1 MLRVAFNRKRTEGT
15 MVDIAAGYTALKT
28 AYDIAKGLKDIDD
41 RVKLNAAIIEL
52 QEKILA
58 AQEATSEARDRLRE
72 LEADLAA
79 RDAWEATASRY
90 VLKDYGGQTFAYELL
105 PERADGEPIH
115 RVCPSCF
122 ERRTRS
128 ILQHRFRDASQQ
140 EHYACPS
147 CEKEFIF
154 GVAVQV
160 RLNYS
165 PRSIV

>member
-1 MLRVAFNRKRTEGT
+1 

-58 AQEATSEARDRLRE
+58 AQEVAGEARDRLHE
-72 LEADLAA
+72 LETDLAA

-90 VLKDYGGQTFAYELL
+90 VLKDYGGNTFAYELQ
-105 PERADGEPIH
+105 PDRAEGDPIH
-115 RVCPSCF
+115 RVCPNCF
-122 ERRTRS
+122 EQRMRS
-128 ILQHRFRDASQQ
+128 ILQHRFRDASQR

-147 CEKEFIF
+147 CEKEFVF
-154 GVAVQV
+154 GVAVPV
-160 RLNYS
+160 
-165 PRSIV
+165 SITYRKSSWL